1 MKQTFLLFFGLCCAF
16 AGPARGAYDITA
28 DSVHRHIEVLAS
40 DSLEGRE
47 VGEPGEMKAARY
59 LIAVME
65 AAELKPYGDSGSFL
79 QAFDFIK
86 RITPGK
92 DNRLT
97 VNGQKLV
104 LKEDFEPLFHS
115 ADTVFDFS
123 QVVDV
128 NYGIIT
134 DDSSH
139 NDYAD
144 KEVEGKAVLI
154 KRYAPESEGPEDAED
169 TTEVLDTIF
178 DRHSDLTT
186 KVVTAINHGAA
197 GVFFWTPPEHDD
209 TLLMTGATRIT
220 PKGIPVVFLRRRGLE
235 KLGLDLTSPE
245 IMTVSGQTDLERVRD
260 TGYNVVGYLPG
271 ATDTTVIIG
280 AHYDHL
286 GWGGPSSRYLE
297 KEKKIHYG
305 ADDNASGV
313 SAMLELA
320 RYAASRP
327 DELRHSMLFIGFG
340 GEEAGL
346 LGSSHYVRN
355 WTIDRGKARMM
366 INMDMIGRLKDQE
379 KGLAVLGTGTC
390 PDFKEY
396 FDGLDVGDLT
406 VVFKESGTG
415 PSDHAAFYNDS
426 IPVLNFF
433 TGAHE
438 DYHKPSD
445 VIEKIDFEGIVS
457 VSNLI
462 AGIVQH
468 FDDYPNE
475 LVFQRTKD
483 DGPGRH
489 SRSYS
494 VTLGIMPDFISEVQG
509 LRIDGVSPDRP
520 ADRAGLLKGDIIV
533 KMGEIVIDDIY
544 TYMNALSKFRLG
556 DTTQVSLVRGE
567 DTLNVT
573 VEFK

>member
-1 MKQTFLLFFGLCCAF
+1 MKPLFSFAFCLLLAF
-16 AGPARGAYDITA
+16 STSSFAAYDISP

-47 VGEPGEMKAARY
+47 VGEPGELKAARY
-59 LIAVME
+59 MIKVLQ
-65 AAELKPYGDSGSFL
+65 AAGLKPLGDSGSFL

-86 RITPGK
+86 RISPGENNRLSVNGK
-92 DNRLT
+92 D
-97 VNGQKLV
+97 LV
-104 LKEDFEPLFHS
+104 LKDDFTPLFYS

-123 QVVDV
+123 EIVDV

-134 DDSSH
+134 DDSAH

-144 KEVEGKAVLI
+144 LNVDGKAVLV
-154 KRYAPESEGPEDAED
+154 KRYAPEAEETDD
-169 TTEVLDTIF
+169 TTETGDTIF
-178 DRHSDLTT
+178 DRHSSLTS
-186 KVVTAINHGAA
+186 KIITALDHGAS

-209 TLLMTGATRIT
+209 TLLSTGATRVT
-220 PKGIPVVFLRRRGLE
+220 PKSIPIVFLRRAGIE

-245 IMTVSGQTDLERVRD
+245 IMTASGQTDLERVRD
-260 TGYNVVGYLPG
+260 TGYNVVGFLQG

-297 KEKKIHYG
+297 DEKKIHYG
-305 ADDNASGV
+305 ADDNGSGV
-313 SAMLELA
+313 AALLELA
-320 RYAASRP
+320 RYAATRG

-355 WTIDRGKARMM
+355 WTIDRTHARMM
-366 INMDMIGRLKDQE
+366 INMDMIGRLKDQD
-379 KGLAVLGTGTC
+379 KGLAILGTGTC

-396 FDGLDVGDLT
+396 FDSMDVGDLK

-445 VIEKIDFEGIVS
+445 VTEKIDFEGVVS
-457 VSNLI
+457 VANLI
-462 AGIVQH
+462 GDIVQH
-468 FDDYPNE
+468 FDDYPDQ

-489 SRSYS
+489 SRAYS
-494 VTLGIMPDFISEVQG
+494 VTLGVMPDFISEVEG
-509 LRIDGVSPDRP
+509 LRIDGVSPGRP
-520 ADRAGLLKGDIIV
+520 ADNAGLLKGDIVI
-533 KMGEIVIDDIY
+533 KMGDIAVDDIY
-544 TYMNALSKFRLG
+544 TYMNALSKFRKG
-556 DTTQVSLVRGE
+556 DTTPVSVVRGE
-567 DTLNVT
+567 DTLSVT

>member
-1 MKQTFLLFFGLCCAF
+1 MIRTLLLICCLFCALT
-16 AGPARGAYDITA
+16 GTTLGAYNISP
-28 DSVHRHIEVLAS
+28 DSVHRHIEILAS

-47 VGEPGEMKAARY
+47 VGEAGEMKAARY
-59 LIAVME
+59 LIAIME
-65 AAELKPYGDSGSFL
+65 AAGLEPRGDSGSYL

-86 RITPGK
+86 RISPGEG
-92 DNRLT
+92 NRLAI
-97 VNGQKLV
+97 NGQDLV
-104 LKEDFEPLFHS
+104 LKEDFTPLFHS
-115 ADTVFDFS
+115 ADTTFDFS
-123 QVVDV
+123 EIVDV

-139 NDYAD
+139 NDYAGKD
-144 KEVEGKAVLI
+144 VAGKAVLI
-154 KRYAPESEGPEDAED
+154 RRYSPEPEATDDSTD
-169 TTEVLDTIF
+169 TRDTIF
-178 DRHSDLTT
+178 DRHSDLTS
-186 KVVTAINHGAA
+186 KIITAISHDASGI
-197 GVFFWTPPEHDD
+197 FFWTPPEHDD
-209 TLLMTGATRIT
+209 TMLTSGATRVT
-220 PKGIPVVFLRRRGLE
+220 PKSVPIVFLRRHGLE
-235 KLGLDLTSPE
+235 NLGLDLTSPE
-245 IMTVSGQTDLERVRD
+245 IMTASGQTDLERVRD
-260 TGYNVVGYLPG
+260 TGYNVVGYIQG
-271 ATDTTVIIG
+271 TTDTAVIIG

-305 ADDNASGV
+305 ADDNGSGV
-313 SAMLELA
+313 AAMLELA
-320 RYAASRP
+320 RYAAARP

-346 LGSSHYVRN
+346 LGSSHYVRH
-355 WTIDRGKARMM
+355 WTIDRTHARMM
-366 INMDMIGRLKDQE
+366 INMDMIGRLKDQD
-379 KGLAVLGTGTC
+379 KGLAILGTGTC

-396 FDGLDVGDLT
+396 LDSLDVGDMK

-445 VIEKIDFEGIVS
+445 VTEKIDFEGITS
-457 VSNLI
+457 VANLI

-468 FDDYPNE
+468 FDDYPDQ

-483 DGPGRH
+483 EGPGRH
-489 SRSYS
+489 SRAYS

-520 ADRAGLLKGDIIV
+520 ADNAGMLKGDIVV
-533 KMGEIVIDDIY
+533 KMGNIVIDDIY
-544 TYMNALSKFRLG
+544 TYMNALSKFRKG
-556 DTTQVSLVRGE
+556 DTTQVTLVRGD
-567 DTLNVT
+567 DTLSVS